1 VDVPLATF
9 VNALVK
15 MMLSKAAPQN
25 WLPQML
31 KHSTILY
38 KMQVRKQNL
47 ELLHRAENLEHNLLI
62 VAFKK

>member
-15 MMLSKAAPQN
+15 IMLSKTAPQN
-25 WLPQML
+25 CLPQML
-31 KHSTILY
+31 KHSIIWC

-47 ELLHRAENLEHNLLI
+47 ELLHRAENVEHNLLI